1 MTLEP
6 KKPSSSPLFENMTLD
21 EREQTLLLMERA
33 TFSKG
38 DYILKQGESTQA
50 LRVIVQGK
58 CEVYKSGSCDDHLT
72 LATIGAGSVFGE
84 MSFFHPAPHSASVV
98 AMENSDILCLSKES
112 YDLLLEKSPQAA
124 YKIAFGMAH
133 VMADRLRAMDEWT
146 ESQICLINGNSDSKK
161 EEWQDFR
168 AKLYSF
174 WQY

>member
-6 KKPSSSPLFENMTLD
+6 HKPNESPLFENMNLD
-21 EREQTLLLMERA
+21 EREQTLLMMERSSFEA
-33 TFSKG
+33 E
-38 DYILKQGESTQA
+38 DYILREGESTQS
-50 LRVIVQGK
+50 LRVIIQGE
-58 CEVYKSGSCDDHLT
+58 CEVFKTSNCKEYYS

-84 MSFFHPAPHSASVV
+84 MSFFHPAPHSASVKATV
-98 AMENSDILCLSKES
+98 NTDILCLSREK
-112 YDLLLEKSPQAA
+112 YDLLLEKCPQAA

-146 ESQICLINGNSDSKK
+146 EKQVCLDNNGSGKK